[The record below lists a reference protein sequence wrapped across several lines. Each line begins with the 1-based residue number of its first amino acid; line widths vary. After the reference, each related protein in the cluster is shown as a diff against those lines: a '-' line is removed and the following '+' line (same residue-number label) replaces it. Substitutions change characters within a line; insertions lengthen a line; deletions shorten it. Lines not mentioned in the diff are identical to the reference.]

1 MYIYIYIY
9 IYTHTATISPSV
21 HPSILIFLS
30 QGSNLH
36 LPHCRL
42 ILYHWAT
49 WEANLVPSLFYRWG
63 TCDKIWMT
71 SSRLD
76 SKKVPV
82 GAVVLGRKGRLRQS
96 SPSLSEELWLS
107 SAVESVLEF
116 VTCQLVLDTSHHM
129 TRLHCK
135 IRDLGVDILYI
146 IFCLR
151 SVFHFL
157 DVDSYWEL
165 WPIDYY

>member
-1 MYIYIYIY
+1 
-9 IYTHTATISPSV
+9 
-21 HPSILIFLS
+21 
-30 QGSNLH
+30 
-36 LPHCRL
+36 
-42 ILYHWAT
+42 
-49 WEANLVPSLFYRWG
+49 
-63 TCDKIWMT
+63 MT

-157 DVDSYWEL
+157 DVDSY
-165 WPIDYY
+165 